1 MIKNKCS
8 RRSLAPRFFAY
19 FAAAIVTLV
28 AIGAKPASAAGDPAI
43 AGDAAAAQNSEQTL
57 ILIRHGEKP
66 DAGLG
71 QLDCQG
77 LNRALALPAVLMS
90 KFGRPDFIFASN
102 PGELKT
108 DHGQTYNYVRPLA
121 TIEPAAIQFGMPVYT
136 PFGYL
141 DIDKL
146 RQSLEQP
153 IYRNAKI
160 VIAWEHTY
168 AERFARNEL
177 QAFGGDPRVVPRWP
191 SDDFD
196 RIYVVKIART
206 PQGATVSFSVDQED
220 LNQQPTTCPGAN

>member
-1 MIKNKCS
+1 MSLMLKNNCS
-8 RRSLAPRFFAY
+8 RRSLAPQFLAY
-19 FAAAIVTLV
+19 FAAAIF
-28 AIGAKPASAAGDPAI
+28 AIGAKPASAAGDVAPASDL
-43 AGDAAAAQNSEQTL
+43 ATAQNSEQTL

-77 LNRALALPAVLMS
+77 LNRALALPAVLTS

-102 PGELKT
+102 PGELKS
-108 DHGQTYNYVRPLA
+108 DRGQTYNYVRPLA

-146 RQSLEQP
+146 RQTLEQP
-153 IYRNAKI
+153 VYRNAKI

-177 QAFGGDPRVVPRWP
+177 QAFGGDPRVVPKWP

-206 PQGATVSFSVDQED
+206 PQGATVSFSVDQEG

>member
-1 MIKNKCS
+1 
-8 RRSLAPRFFAY
+8 
-19 FAAAIVTLV
+19 
-28 AIGAKPASAAGDPAI
+28 
-43 AGDAAAAQNSEQTL
+43 
-57 ILIRHGEKP
+57 
-66 DAGLG
+66 
-71 QLDCQG
+71 
-77 LNRALALPAVLMS
+77 
-90 KFGRPDFIFASN
+90 
-102 PGELKT
+102 
-108 DHGQTYNYVRPLA
+108 
-121 TIEPAAIQFGMPVYT
+121 
-136 PFGYL
+136 
-141 DIDKL
+141 L

>member
-8 RRSLAPRFFAY
+8 RRALGLRFLVV
-19 FAAAIVTLV
+19 FAAAIF
-28 AIGAKPASAAGDPAI
+28 AIGAKPASAVSGPATTS
-43 AGDAAAAQNSEQTL
+43 DVAATQNSEQTL

-102 PGELKT
+102 PGELKS
-108 DHGQTYNYVRPLA
+108 DRGQTYNYVRPLA

-146 RQSLEQP
+146 RQTLEQP
-153 IYRNAKI
+153 VYRNAKI

-177 QAFGGDPRVVPRWP
+177 QAFGGDPRLVPKWP

-196 RIYVVKIART
+196 RIYIVKVART
-206 PQGATVSFSVDQED
+206 PQGATVSFSVDQEG
-220 LNQQPTTCPGAN
+220 LNQQATTCPGAN